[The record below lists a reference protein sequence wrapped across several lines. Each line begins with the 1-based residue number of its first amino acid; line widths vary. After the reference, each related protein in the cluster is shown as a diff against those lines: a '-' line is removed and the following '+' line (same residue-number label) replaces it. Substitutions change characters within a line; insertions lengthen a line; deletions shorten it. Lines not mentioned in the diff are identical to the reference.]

1 MTLCR
6 PRRSTPSPPGIRSG
20 SDRRLTWWA
29 RTRIWRVT
37 RPGGRPVR
45 RWSST
50 AVTRRLSA
58 LAPPAR
64 RAFDAAHEDLGER
77 LRHVA
82 GRQPAARLQPEVR
95 VVVHAE
101 PRPRR
106 QPRVQ
111 VAELARVEPGLEDGL
126 DLSLVLPAPHAEPVG
141 TFAGERR
148 ELVQEDPDVIRVAVD
163 HVEQLLAEHGQLG

>member
-1 MTLCR
+1 MTICR

-82 GRQPAARLQPEVR
+82 GRQAAARLQPQVR

-101 PRPRR
+101 PRPCRE
-106 QPRVQ
+106 PRVE
-111 VAELARVEPGLEDGL
+111 VTEFAGVDAGLEDGL
-126 DLSLVLPAPHAEPVG
+126 DAALVLAAPHAKPFG
-141 TFAGERR
+141 AFAGERR
-148 ELVQEDPDVIRVAVD
+148 ELVQEDP
-163 HVEQLLAEHGQLG
+163 